1 MNFNSVLLLLNRVDC
16 YYCHLIGNY
25 KSMLLMRTPK
35 VLNYN
40 NNNISTV
47 IIIEKINNDTEN
59 NSYDNFIIH
68 IILAGYFN

>member
-1 MNFNSVLLLLNRVDC
+1 
-16 YYCHLIGNY
+16 
-25 KSMLLMRTPK
+25 MRTPK

>member
-1 MNFNSVLLLLNRVDC
+1 
-16 YYCHLIGNY
+16 
-25 KSMLLMRTPK
+25 MRTPK

-59 NSYDNFIIH
+59 NSYDNFIIR